1 MRRDA
6 PHTWVTN
13 MSVNIDKGS
22 ALENLSLTPLIDI
35 VFLLLIF
42 FLVAA
47 RFSEE
52 EQEMDVAIPEA
63 SEAKPLTTAPDAT
76 CININAQGE
85 YIIEGKT
92 ISLDQLYP
100 VLRAVWVN
108 NPGRASVIIR
118 ADGRC
123 QFDPIIAAMNA
134 CVKADIRDYKVAARD
149 GDG

>member
-1 MRRDA
+1 
-6 PHTWVTN
+6 

-92 ISLDQLYP
+92 ISPDQLYP

-123 QFDPIIAAMNA
+123 QFDPIVAAMNA

-149 GDG
+149 NDG

>member
-1 MRRDA
+1 
-6 PHTWVTN
+6 
-13 MSVNIDKGS
+13 MSVTIDKGS

-92 ISLDQLYP
+92 ISPDQLYP